1 MENNQNKNNNNQ
13 NNRNIFRDTKFLIDQ
28 NIYKFLLT
36 LMKAI
41 FIEDN
46 KISKNILNNFI
57 QKVNKEIIG
66 ETKIQEHLSLK
77 YTFKNFTNILN
88 FVKTQNSILYSE
100 IVENLLIIVFS
111 MAFKTEKENIFGRY
125 IYSNLEQLK
134 KNENYIFNE
143 WFNPKKFK
151 SKILDGIK
159 DSNKSYIQILLKN
172 DIPLE
177 EINESGTNKIQ
188 ENIVLYS
195 FLKEIQ
201 NGKFYG
207 QMRKEN
213 SLDSTTLF
221 SNITMSCFT
230 YMFSNVF
237 YSQDIGTIN
246 RMKIN
251 LARSLLISVYIYS
264 QNKNSPLMEYIKES
278 DNNKELEVLP
288 FSYDLSESA
297 IEGENSNIIF
307 APVRI
312 EPRIEEIKMSRIF
325 MREKSCLEF
334 SKVLLFNQNIKKVD
348 FNTTIIKSSYINCIQ
363 GFKFFKNNSV
373 EKLNLSFNYLKE
385 DAGQALEYIISHF
398 KKLKT
403 LNLSSNDL
411 KLGISPLLI
420 TLKNLYRKGK
430 INLENLYLNQCILD
444 DIAFYELGEL
454 LESKYCNLKKLYL
467 NENNI
472 PSNSKFLKKL
482 KKNRSLTQIYFNK
495 GNIGNNNTD
504 DIMRVISNCHLEYL
518 YIYKNKIYNF
528 DQCLRILYRTKI
540 VKSFKEEKD
549 NLYYDPHLHN
559 LDISSNN
566 CHNKN
571 VTKLKLFEQGIK
583 ETQLYCLDFTQILL
597 GLNPER
603 FNNKKEYKK
612 EIDSLI
618 KKLQKEK
625 KDYDDLCSDINVNEV
640 NIKKIDKIEYEE
652 YFKTMEDEINNI
664 INSNQ
669 SIFPMFIRKQAT
681 NLISEHK
688 EIFSELDIKKNIKKI
703 HSNLVDYINLKKSKI
718 KLKELKEKK
727 NMRKLILI

>member
-1 MENNQNKNNNNQ
+1 MENNQNKNNNN

-28 NIYKFLLT
+28 NIYIFLLT

-46 KISKNILNNFI
+46 KISKNILNNCI

-66 ETKIQEHLSLK
+66 EKKIQEHLSLK

-125 IYSNLEQLK
+125 IYNNLDQLK
-134 KNENYIFNE
+134 KNENYILNE

-151 SKILDGIK
+151 SKILDGIN
-159 DSNKSYIQILLKN
+159 DSNKSYIQILLEN
-172 DIPLE
+172 DITLE

-213 SLDSTTLF
+213 SLDSTILF

-230 YMFSNVF
+230 YMFSNLF

-246 RMKIN
+246 KMPIT
-251 LARSLLISVYIYS
+251 LARNLLISVYIYS

-278 DNNKELEVLP
+278 DNHKELEALP